1 MGEEWDDDLD
11 GYLSDEEESGESA
24 MGLMR
29 APRTGPRPA
38 IIPDPLYGSVRLSWW
53 AAALVATP
61 PFQRLAGI
69 SLSDVPGEWLFGR
82 SFPSR
87 LEHTFGVYHLARLAR
102 PRDRTL
108 QVAALAHD
116 LGHGPFS
123 HLSESLMR
131 ERLGI
136 GHETRSARL
145 LEDVRR
151 ALAPAFAR
159 KLDWLDWDEAAA
171 LVEGGGVD
179 GRGAL
184 LNGRLDYDNADN
196 VARFLLA
203 SELGTPR
210 YDPAALARALRPL
223 PPPDQQEIASVNA
236 VNGNG
241 RHPGRLAEHPRAYLA
256 AEAREAAEAWQEDR
270 LAVYA
275 FLHDG
280 HQNVATHAMLRKA
293 IDLAALTNL
302 LPLASFFDLTD
313 GEAHDLLCAAPDAGV
328 VTLARAA
335 SEGRLYQC
343 IWEARTPAR
352 HEGLRAA
359 LARWRD
365 RLALEARLAGEAGL
379 AEHEVVVEGVVS
391 SGRRA
396 LPPIARLG
404 RPNQLTWPP
413 EPLPTPQTLHV
424 FAAPGAPRDYIHRL
438 RRAAERI
445 FGAMGIAARQ
455 DDAIG
460 SR

>member
-1 MGEEWDDDLD
+1 MGEEWDDDPE
-11 GYLSDEEESGESA
+11 GDEEGPAGDA
-24 MGLMR
+24 MG
-29 APRTGPRPA
+29 APGAARTGPRLV
-38 IIPDPLYGSVRLSWW
+38 IFPDPLYGGVRLAWW

-82 SFPSR
+82 PFPSR

-102 PRDRTL
+102 PRDRVL

-123 HLSESLMR
+123 HLSEPLMR
-131 ERLGI
+131 ERLGF

-145 LEDVRR
+145 LDDVRR
-151 ALAPAFAR
+151 ALAPSLVR
-159 KLDWLDWDEAAA
+159 KLGWLDWGEAAA
-171 LVEGGGVD
+171 LVEGGGAD

-203 SELGTPR
+203 SGLGAPR

-223 PPPDQQEIASVNA
+223 PEGGAPADDGAGD
-236 VNGNG
+236 NGHNG
-241 RHPGRLAEHPRAYLA
+241 GGRRRAGPPRAYLA

-270 LAVYA
+270 LAVYT

-280 HQNVATHAMLRKA
+280 HRNVATHAMLRKA
-293 IDLAALTNL
+293 LDLAALAGL
-302 LPLASFFDLTD
+302 LPLASFFEMTD
-313 GEAHDLLCAAPDAGV
+313 AQALALLRESPDAGV
-328 VTLARAA
+328 VMLAQAA
-335 SEGRLYQC
+335 GEGQIYRC
-343 IWEARTPAR
+343 AWEAQTPAR
-352 HEGLRAA
+352 HEELRAA
-359 LARWRD
+359 LTHRRD

-379 AEHEVVVEGVVS
+379 AEHEVVVEGIVS

-396 LPPIARLG
+396 LPPVAPAG
-404 RPNQLTWPP
+404 RPDQLAWPP
-413 EPLPTPQTLHV
+413 EPLPAPRTLHV
-424 FAAPGAPRDYIHRL
+424 LAAPGAPRDYVYRL
-438 RRAAERI
+438 RLAAARL
-445 FGAMGIAARQ
+445 FGAMGVAERR
-455 DDAIG
+455 DAVG